1 MTLYRFLKPYR
12 SSFGQWSAGDT
23 ADFDDETA
31 AWLGR
36 DEPGCMEPVTDAR
49 EVKAPPADRMIH
61 KARNDRGG
69 GEGAMSKGDGSFKTV
84 KDK

>member
-1 MTLYRFLKPYR
+1 MKTYRFLKPYR

-36 DEPGCMEPVTDAR
+36 DEPGCLELVTEERAVD
-49 EVKAPPADRMIH
+49 APPSDRMVR
-61 KARNDRGG
+61 KPRNDRGG
-69 GEGAMSKGDGSFKTV
+69 GEGPMSKADFKAV